1 MTYGDFDLTRERWK
15 DLFEGAGMIAII
27 ASLVLV
33 AYEVRQNTF
42 MMRAQTRDS
51 MTEKQMTMSAWVG
64 TSEFAANLIPP
75 GARGELEPGS
85 PESIAFDQ
93 LLTGMM
99 REWENSLYQYEQGL
113 FDASE
118 FNARKQAWK
127 GFLIQPGVRLYWTR
141 RKENFS
147 PNFRSE
153 IERIIAESE

>member
-1 MTYGDFDLTRERWK
+1 MTYGDFYLTRETWK
-15 DLFEGAGMIAII
+15 DLIEGTGMIAII

-33 AYEVRQNTF
+33 AYEVRQNTL

-51 MTEKQMTMSAWVG
+51 LTEKQMTM
-64 TSEFAANLIPP
+64 TSWISTNEFAANLIPL

-118 FNARKQAWK
+118 FNARMQAWS
-127 GFLIQPGVRLYWTR
+127 GFVTQPGVRSFWTR

-153 IERIIAESE
+153 IERIIADSE

>member
-1 MTYGDFDLTRERWK
+1 MTYGDLGLTRERWK

-27 ASLVLV
+27 VSLVLV
-33 AYEVRQNTF
+33 AYEVRQNTL

-51 MTEKQMTMSAWVG
+51 LTEKQMTMSSWIS
-64 TSEFAANLIPP
+64 TNEFAANLIPP
-75 GARGELEPGS
+75 GSRGELEPGS
-85 PESIAFDQ
+85 AEAIAFDQ

-127 GFLIQPGVRLYWTR
+127 GFLMQPGVSAFWAR
-141 RKENFS
+141 RNENFS
-147 PNFRSE
+147 PTFRSE

>member
-1 MTYGDFDLTRERWK
+1 MTRERWK

-27 ASLVLV
+27 ASLFLV
-33 AYEVRQNTF
+33 AYEVRQNTL

-51 MTEKQMTMSAWVG
+51 LTEKQMTMSSWIG
-64 TSEFAANLIPP
+64 TNEFTANLIRP
-75 GARGELEPGS
+75 GSRGELEPGS
-85 PESIAFDQ
+85 PEGIAFDQ

-118 FNARKQAWK
+118 FNARKHAWK
-127 GFLIQPGVRLYWTR
+127 SFLRQPGVRSYWTF

-153 IERIIAESE
+153 VEKIIAESE